1 MFEKKLPAQSAFAQY
16 ALILG
21 ITEALY
27 LDTPDYALI
36 NSYVDIVKNSSTN
49 MLQALS
55 MPFCAKCAL
64 PETSCKRLTAAN
76 FFPQEFYKILRSGYG
91 NKTIRKIENAALQ
104 EPCLD
109 LTAAKKSTPAG
120 GRTQRNPFCP
130 VKRYACPIADK

>member
-1 MFEKKLPAQSAFAQY
+1 MSEAKGRLESAGEQDNAFVNMLLLTALRHLVYIRKIIKQYVRKKLPTQSAFAQY

-36 NSYVDIVKNSSTN
+36 NSYVDIVKNNSTN

-76 FFPQEFYKILRSGYG
+76 FFRRSFTKYS
-91 NKTIRKIENAALQ
+91 AAAT
-104 EPCLD
+104 ETKPYE
-109 LTAAKKSTPAG
+109 K
-120 GRTQRNPFCP
+120 
-130 VKRYACPIADK
+130 

>member
-1 MFEKKLPAQSAFAQY
+1 MSEAKGRLESAGEQDNAFVNMLLLTALRHLVYIRKIIKQYVRKKLPAQSAFAQY

-64 PETSCKRLTAAN
+64 PETNCKRLTAAN
-76 FFPQEFYKILRSGYG
+76 FFRRNFTKYS
-91 NKTIRKIENAALQ
+91 AAAT
-104 EPCLD
+104 ETKPYE
-109 LTAAKKSTPAG
+109 K
-120 GRTQRNPFCP
+120 
-130 VKRYACPIADK
+130 